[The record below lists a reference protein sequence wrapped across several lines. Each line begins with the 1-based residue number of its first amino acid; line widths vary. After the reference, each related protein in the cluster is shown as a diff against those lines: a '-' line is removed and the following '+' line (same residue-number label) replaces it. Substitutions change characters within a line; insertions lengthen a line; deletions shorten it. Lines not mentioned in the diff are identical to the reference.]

1 MVWFTSELKG
11 ASQMRFFAPFVAVAI
26 ASIFVTSCTQHSAGN
41 QRTLTVSATETV
53 DAEPD
58 LAVLYIGFDTPA
70 EDVKSA
76 HADGARK
83 SNAIVEAVKQAGIA
97 QSDIRSQ
104 SQYLYRVW
112 SEEHKF
118 KLQQQW
124 TVKVPPER
132 AAEIL
137 DLAIS
142 AGANNSGQ
150 IEWTVRDEKGLEK
163 QALDRAAA
171 RAKENAAVLAN
182 GMGAHLG
189 TLMSASNQFSAA
201 RYSMPMMQAGGG
213 LGSAG
218 AASLRLSI
226 EPHKVSREATVSAVF
241 AIE

>member
-1 MVWFTSELKG
+1 
-11 ASQMRFFAPFVAVAI
+11 MRFLATVVTVAVACMF
-26 ASIFVTSCTQHSAGN
+26 ATSCTQHSVSN

-58 LAVLYIGFDTPA
+58 IAVLHIGFDTPA

-83 SNAIVEAVKQAGIA
+83 SNAIVEAVKQAGVP
-97 QSDIRSQ
+97 QTDIRSE

-112 SEEHKF
+112 SEAHKF

-137 DLAIS
+137 DAAIN
-142 AGANNSGQ
+142 AGATSSGQ
-150 IEWTVRDEKGLEK
+150 IEWTVKDGKALEK

-171 RAKENAAVLAN
+171 RAKENAEVLAN

-189 TLMSASNQFSAA
+189 TLMSASNQFSPA
-201 RYSMPMMQAGGG
+201 RYPMNMMQAGGG

-218 AASLRLSI
+218 AANLQLSI
-226 EPHKVSREATVSAVF
+226 EPHKVSREATVSAVY

>member
-1 MVWFTSELKG
+1 
-11 ASQMRFFAPFVAVAI
+11 MRFLASLASIAV
-26 ASIFVTSCTQHSAGN
+26 ASIFLTSCTQHPANN
-41 QRTLTVSATETV
+41 QRTLTVSATESV
-53 DAEPD
+53 NLEPD
-58 LAVLYIGFDTPA
+58 LAILHIGFDTPA

-83 SNAIVEAVKQAGIA
+83 SNAIVAAVKQAGIA
-97 QSDIRSQ
+97 ENNIRSQ

-118 KLQQQW
+118 KLAQQW
-124 TVKVPPER
+124 TVDVPPQR

-137 DLAIS
+137 DIAIS
-142 AGANNSGQ
+142 AGANSSGQ
-150 IEWTVRDEKGLEK
+150 IEWTVKDQKALEN

-171 RAKENAAVLAN
+171 RAKENASVLAN

-189 TLMSASNQFSAA
+189 ILMSVSNQFSAA
-201 RYSMPMMQAGGG
+201 RFSMPMMQAGGG

-218 AASLRLSI
+218 AASLQLAI

>member
-1 MVWFTSELKG
+1 
-11 ASQMRFFAPFVAVAI
+11 MRSPALLSAVAL
-26 ASIFVTSCTQHSAGN
+26 ASLVLTSCERNSARDP
-41 QRTLTVSATETV
+41 RTLTVNASESV
-53 DAEPD
+53 IVEPD
-58 LAVLYIGFDTPA
+58 LAILHIGFDTPA

-76 HADGARK
+76 YADGARR
-83 SNAIVEAVKQAGIA
+83 SNAIVAAVKQAGISEA
-97 QSDIRSQ
+97 EIQSQ

-137 DLAIS
+137 DIAIS
-142 AGANNSGQ
+142 AGANSSGQ
-150 IEWTVRDEKGLEK
+150 IEWTVKDEKALDH

-189 TLMSASNQFSAA
+189 MLMNVSNQFSAA
-201 RYSMPMMQAGGG
+201 RFSMPMMQAGGG
-213 LGSAG
+213 MGAGGG
-218 AASLRLSI
+218 AAQLAPQLAI
-226 EPHKVSREATVSAVF
+226 EPHKVTREATVSAVF